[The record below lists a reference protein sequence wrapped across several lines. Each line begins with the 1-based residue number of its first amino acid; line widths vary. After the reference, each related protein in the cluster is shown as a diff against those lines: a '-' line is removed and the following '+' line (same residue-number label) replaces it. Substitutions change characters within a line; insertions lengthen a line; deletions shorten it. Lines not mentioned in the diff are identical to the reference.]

1 MSEIYG
7 LLWNSLPFP
16 SFVID
21 RDLCVVQC
29 NSSAEQLVQTSQGQI
44 IGKPLSKYFGVNAV
58 ILDTLRQAMLEKSSI
73 AQYGVNLATVLR
85 VTLPCDLHVSF
96 LDTEQDQMLLVIQP
110 TGSAYKMSQSIIHSS
125 AARSVTGMASML
137 AHEIRNPLAGISG
150 AAQLL
155 AMNASKDDTE
165 LLNMIE
171 QESKRIGTLVDR
183 FEHFSDDRPA
193 LRNAFNIHD
202 ILDRA
207 IRSAQAGFGSDVHF
221 VKDYDPS
228 LPDASCDGD
237 QLLQVFQNLLK
248 NSSEAVERGRGIVR
262 VRTSYKSGV
271 KFAISGAKR
280 ETLPLQ
286 IEFVDNG
293 KGIPDNIRDDI
304 FEPFVSSKSNGTGLG
319 LSLVSKIVT
328 NHGGLVECQALD
340 NGTAFILRLP
350 IWKNKKEDRN

>member
-1 MSEIYG
+1 MSYNFC

-16 SFVID
+16 AFVID
-21 RDLCVVQC
+21 NNHCVAQC
-29 NSSAEQLVQTSQGQI
+29 NSSAEQFVQTSQGQI
-44 IGKPLSKYFGVNAV
+44 IGKPLSRYFGANAV
-58 ILDTLRQAMLEKSSI
+58 ILDTLKQAALQKSSI
-73 AQYGVNLATVLR
+73 AQYGVNLTSVTRATLM
-85 VTLPCDLHVSF
+85 CDLHVNF
-96 LDTEQDQMLLVIQP
+96 LDTEKDQMLLVIQP
-110 TGSAYKMSQSIIHSS
+110 TGAAHKMSQSVTHSS
-125 AARSVTGMASML
+125 AARSVTAMASML

-155 AMNASKDDTE
+155 AMNASKDDAE
-165 LLNMIE
+165 LADMIE

-193 LRNAFNIHD
+193 MRNAFNIHD
-202 ILDRA
+202 ILDQSIRA
-207 IRSAQAGFGSDVHF
+207 AQAGFGSDVHF

-228 LPDASCDGD
+228 LPDASGDGD

-248 NSSEAVERGRGIVR
+248 NSAEAVERGRGFIR

-271 KFAISGAKR
+271 KFAVPGAKR

-286 IEFVDNG
+286 IEFIDNG
-293 KGIPDNIRDDI
+293 KGIPDNIINDV

-328 NHGGLVECQALD
+328 NHGGLVECQALE

-350 IWKNKKEDRN
+350 IWKNHNKENN